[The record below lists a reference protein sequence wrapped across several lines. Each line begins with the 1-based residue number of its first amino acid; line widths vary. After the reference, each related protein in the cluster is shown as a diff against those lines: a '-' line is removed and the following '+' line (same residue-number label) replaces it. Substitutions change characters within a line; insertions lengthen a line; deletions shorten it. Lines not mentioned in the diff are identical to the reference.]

1 MSLKRRLESLEKR
14 LKTVDLSLIPTNF
27 EKFNEVIGLPKSKI
41 PPFKEM
47 PIFGYE
53 KDILSNITK
62 YKDYALNKAR
72 GIGATEIILRWILF
86 QAIHNKIP
94 GRKFLI
100 VTGIRLGLA
109 KDHIK
114 RTIQLCEKIPDV
126 IKQSSQYSITVN
138 NSEIIAIPANPSAI
152 RGYENVQ
159 VIFADEA
166 AHWDLLDD
174 DPVLEAIEPHRTKS
188 DANVIIVSTPNGRR
202 GFFAKIFHNPE
213 SKYYTDTKPWTVSEG
228 LLINRDEVEKVKNE
242 DYYRFE
248 QEYNCQFLTTNYAA
262 FPPEVLSIVN
272 QNSEEYQLSD

>member
-1 MSLKRRLESLEKR
+1 M
-14 LKTVDLSLIPTNF
+14 DLSQIPIDF
-27 EKFNEVIGLPKSKI
+27 KEFNLFIGLPKSKI
-41 PPFKEM
+41 PPFKEF

-53 KDILSNITK
+53 FDIISNIKK

-114 RTIQLCEKIPDV
+114 RIIQLCEKIPEA
-126 IKQSSQYSITVN
+126 INQSSQYSITIN
-138 NSEIIAIPANPSAI
+138 QSEILAIPANPAAI
-152 RGYENVQ
+152 RGYENVEA
-159 VIFADEA
+159 IFADEA

-188 DANVIIVSTPNGRR
+188 DAHVIIVSTPNGKR
-202 GFFAKIFHNPE
+202 GFFAQIFHNPE
-213 SKYYTDTKPWTVSEG
+213 SKYYKDVKPWTVSEG
-228 LLINRDEVEKVKNE
+228 LLIARDEVEKVQKE

-248 QEYNCQFLTTNYAA
+248 QEYNCQFLTTRYAA
-262 FPPEVLSIVN
+262 FPSEVLAAAR
-272 QNSEEYQLSD
+272 QNSEEYQLGD